1 SVDCPQ
7 VTRQPM
13 KLPRVLVVDDDPLIR
28 LDIEDVLLRL
38 RCQVAAAADLAIAMK
53 VAQSERVDLALL
65 DFDLGEGVDSVPLAE
80 TLAQRKVPVVFV
92 SGGDANAIREVFP
105 KARIIGKP
113 ISEGELRAIV
123 QRLR

>member
-1 SVDCPQ
+1 
-7 VTRQPM
+7 M
-13 KLPRVLVVDDDPLIR
+13 KLLRVLVVDDDPLIR
-28 LDIEDVLLRL
+28 LDIEDALLRL
-38 RCQVAAAADLAIAMK
+38 RCQVATAADLATEMKIAE
-53 VAQSERVDLALL
+53 AERIDLALL

-92 SGGDANAIREVFP
+92 SGADAKAIREVFP
-105 KARIIGKP
+105 KACIIGKP

>member
-1 SVDCPQ
+1 
-7 VTRQPM
+7 M

-38 RCQVAAAADLAIAMK
+38 RCKVATAADLDTAMK
-53 VAQSERVDLALL
+53 VAEAERVDLALL

-80 TLAQRKVPVVFV
+80 TLARRNVPVVFV
-92 SGGDANAIREVFP
+92 SGADVNAIREAFP